1 MLLFLPHNN
10 CSTHRE
16 MTEISKVGNYLPSMG
31 RNLGI
36 VKKTTNFSDRT
47 FVFYEKKNPKQTTSS
62 WYGWDVVMHVQQG
75 KVYVS
80 ISPVSFSVSSL

>member
-1 MLLFLPHNN
+1 
-10 CSTHRE
+10 

-36 VKKTTNFSDRT
+36 LKKLLILAIELLYFMK
-47 FVFYEKKNPKQTTSS
+47 KKNPKQTTSS